1 MHSLMNM
8 KNSQFTKCNHDKS
21 STGDIKNWNW
31 QEGCQDRDLKS
42 ISIFILCR
50 KYALCK
56 SDYPHGIFYVAVM
69 VLSIFDLHA
78 IFYLGHFKSLGLL
91 QKCIATKL
99 NRLF

>member
-78 IFYLGHFKSLGLL
+78 IFLSRAFQELRI
-91 QKCIATKL
+91 IAQMHCDKIK
-99 NRLF
+99 